1 MTTVRGVFAFLA
13 ATVLAVPVLT
23 VLCGPAAA
31 GGAEAARQVDIALVL
46 AMDVSASVNDER
58 FQLQRAGY
66 ANAFSDPAVV
76 AAVAAGR
83 QHAIAVTLV
92 EWSGATHQEQVV
104 GWTVIENEETARDF
118 GSAIAETPRRFSDV
132 TAVGE
137 AILFSRRLLVEAPF
151 EAERRIIDVSGD
163 GSNNNGRPAPGARD
177 LAVAEGMTIN
187 GLPIL
192 GNEAGLETY
201 YHDNVIGGPGAF
213 MVVVKDYR
221 SFAEAVLD
229 KLVREIAALRA
240 PADPAVE

>member
-1 MTTVRGVFAFLA
+1 MTTVRAVFAIMAAAALA
-13 ATVLAVPVLT
+13 FAAV
-23 VLCGPAAA
+23 GAPAAA
-31 GGAEAARQVDIALVL
+31 AADGAVRQVDVALVL

-66 ANAFSDPAVV
+66 ANAFSDPAVI
-76 AAVAAGR
+76 AAIAAGR

-104 GWTVIENEETARDF
+104 GWTVIESEETARAF
-118 GSAIAETPRRFSDV
+118 GSAITETPRLFSDV

-137 AILFSRRLLVEAPF
+137 AILFGTRLLINAPF

-163 GSNNNGRPAPGARD
+163 GSNNNGRPAPVARD
-177 LAVAEGMTIN
+177 LAVEAGLTIN

-192 GNEAGLETY
+192 GNEAGLDNY
-201 YHDNVIGGPGAF
+201 YRDNVIGGPGAF
-213 MVVVKDYR
+213 MIVVKDYR

-229 KLVREIAALRA
+229 KLVREIATLRGET
-240 PADPAVE
+240 PAGRGVE

>member
-1 MTTVRGVFAFLA
+1 MTTVRAAFAILA
-13 ATVLAVPVLT
+13 AAAVA
-23 VLCGPAAA
+23 VLCGPVAGAAA
-31 GGAEAARQVDIALVL
+31 EEAARQVDVALVL

-66 ANAFSDPAVV
+66 ASAFGDPAVI
-76 AAVAAGR
+76 AAIAAGR

-104 GWTVIENEETARDF
+104 GWTVIESEETARSF
-118 GSAIAETPRRFSDV
+118 GSAIAETPRLFSDV

-137 AILFSRRLLVEAPF
+137 AILYGTRLLTTAPF
-151 EAERRIIDVSGD
+151 EAERRIVDMSGD

-177 LAVAEGMTIN
+177 IAVGAGLTVN

-192 GNEAGLETY
+192 GNEAGLEAY
-201 YHDNVIGGPGAF
+201 YRDNVIGGPGAF
-213 MVVVKDYR
+213 MIVVKDYR

-229 KLVREIAALRA
+229 KLVREIAALRGAA
-240 PADPAVE
+240 PADTAAE